1 MWSVATGTATSRLP
15 TASMNSPRPSL
26 RNRCLSCLEKLLS
39 KLGESTVE
47 TGRNCRLKSFAAPA
61 TNIYAP
67 RHKYLERG
75 AQLFT
80 AAAMN
85 RFSILYFDSR
95 LSANCSSSGSSAA
108 FMRERM
114 VTIGSTISQSFRDSI
129 MPRIV
134 LPAVGAQLPF
144 SMMPKRRF

>member
-26 RNRCLSCLEKLLS
+26 RNRCLSCREKLLS
-39 KLGESTVE
+39 KLGETAVE

-67 RHKYLERG
+67 RHNHLWRG
-75 AQLFT
+75 AQLFI
-80 AAAMN
+80 AAAVN
-85 RFSILYFDSR
+85 WDSCYSYASR
-95 LSANCSSSGSSAA
+95 LSASCSSSGSSAA

-114 VTIGSTISQSFRDSI
+114 VTIGSTISQSFRASI